1 MIRGHP
7 VCPWTRAV
15 ARALAPGMVHG
26 CGPSPGR
33 PPKPPAA
40 GPGESPQVILSGFQ
54 WPARALVWFTGV
66 LTGPGTEY
74 GSLVRALARASGMV
88 HDSGQRPGRQVW
100 CRCVGGGPGGVG
112 CALVRAAARAGVDG
126 SRVCGAQK
134 NSRESL
140 DSRLIP
146 NYLPVFPSV
155 SVAPILP
162 TLTP

>member
-40 GPGESPQVILSGFQ
+40 GPGESPQVILSGF
-54 WPARALVWFTGV
+54 L
-66 LTGPGTEY
+66 GPPGRWY
-74 GSLVRALARASGMV
+74 GSLVCSLARAPSMV
-88 HDSGQRPGRQVW
+88 HWYGHWPGPPVW
-100 CRCVGGGPGGVG
+100 CMTLGSGPGGVG

-134 NSRESL
+134 NTRESL
-140 DSRLIP
+140 DSRAVL
-146 NYLPVFPSV
+146 
-155 SVAPILP
+155 
-162 TLTP
+162 LTPSFPVVSFSYVVLRTPARDQCYLVLTLR